1 MKAKC
6 LLVLVSFLSVLG
18 SGCASNVQ
26 AWQKGEFAKES
37 MSLKANA
44 LEQRFASHT
53 YDSREA
59 SHGGGN
65 TGGGGCGCN

>member
-1 MKAKC
+1 MKSRW
-6 LLVLVSFLSVLG
+6 LVALSVLSALC

-44 LEQRFASHT
+44 LEQRFASHS

-59 SHGGGN
+59 SHGGGAV
-65 TGGGGCGCN
+65 GGGGCGCN